1 MRSLLIYTDIMALSG
16 NTFFFSWEV
25 SLMAWLQAHIGDTWI
40 SFMSFFSLFGEELPL
55 ILIVGFVYW
64 SYDKKLGRKVGLI
77 AIMGLIWNT
86 MIKNIVMRRRPY
98 FDHESINIL
107 RVVDSEADI
116 YDISAQGYSFP
127 SAHSTNAVTVFGSLA
142 VNLRKRWFTVIAIM
156 IPLLTG
162 ISRFVVGAH
171 YPTDVMA
178 GWLLGLTSVVLV
190 QMLQKR
196 VSDTLTLYGILL
208 LTVIPGFFYCTSA
221 DYFTAVGLLVGFMGG
236 TLLDDYCVRYEDTRK
251 PLFMVTRLLGG
262 LAVYLVLNTVLK
274 MPFSKEFLTD
284 GNTAALLVRCTRY
297 AIIAFVD
304 FGVYPMLF
312 KFEKRKCFN
321 KI

>member
-1 MRSLLIYTDIMALSG
+1 MG

-25 SLMAWLQAHIGDTWI
+25 TLMEWLQTHISDAGI

-98 FDHESINIL
+98 FDHENINIL
-107 RVVDSEADI
+107 RIVEPDADI
-116 YDISAQGYSFP
+116 YDISAQGFSFP
-127 SAHSTNAVTVFGSLA
+127 SAHSTNSVTVFGSMA
-142 VNLRKRWFTVIAIM
+142 VNLRKRWFTVIVII

-178 GWLLGLTSVVLV
+178 GWLLGLTAVVLV
-190 QMLQKR
+190 TMLQNR
-196 VSDTLTLYGILL
+196 VKNTLALYGILL
-208 LTVIPGFFYCTSA
+208 ITAIPGFFYCTSA
-221 DYFTAVGLLVGFMGG
+221 DYFTAVGLLIGFMGG
-236 TLLDDYCVRYEDTRK
+236 SLLDDYYVHFEDTRK
-251 PLFMVTRLLGG
+251 PLSMVARLLGG
-262 LAVYLVLNTVLK
+262 LAVYLVVNSLLK
-274 MPFSKEFLTD
+274 MPFSKEFLSD
-284 GNTAALLVRCTRY
+284 GSTAALMVRCAHY
-297 AIIAFVD
+297 AIVAFID

-312 KFEKRKCFN
+312 KFDRQMSY
-321 KI
+321 

>member
-1 MRSLLIYTDIMALSG
+1 MGT
-16 NTFFFSWEV
+16 TFFFTWEV
-25 SLMAWLQAHIGDTWI
+25 SLMEWLQSHIGSTGI
-40 SFMSFFSLFGEELPL
+40 SFISNFSLFGEELPL

-86 MIKNIVMRRRPY
+86 MIKNVVLRRRPY
-98 FDHESINIL
+98 FDHENINIL
-107 RVVDSEADI
+107 RIIEPEADI

-127 SAHSTNAVTVFGSLA
+127 SAHSTNSVTVFGSLA
-142 VNLRKRWFTVIAIM
+142 INLRKRWFTVIAII

-162 ISRFVVGAH
+162 VSRFVVGAH

-190 QMLQKR
+190 YTLQKK
-196 VSDTLTLYGILL
+196 VKNTLVLYGILL
-208 LTVIPGFFYCTSA
+208 ITAIPGFFYCTSA
-221 DYFTAVGLLVGFMGG
+221 DYFTAVGLLIGFMGG
-236 TLLDDYCVRYEDTRK
+236 TLLDDYCVRFEDTRK

-262 LAVYLVLNTVLK
+262 LAVYLVLNSVLK
-274 MPFSKEFLTD
+274 MPFSKEFLSD
-284 GNTAALLVRCTRY
+284 GSTAALMVRCARY
-297 AIIAFVD
+297 AIVAFVD

-312 KFEKRKCFN
+312 KLEKR
-321 KI
+321 

>member
-1 MRSLLIYTDIMALSG
+1 MALSG

-262 LAVYLVLNTVLK
+262 LAVYLVLNAVLK

-284 GNTAALLVRCTRY
+284 GSTAALMVRCTRY

-321 KI
+321 KL

>member
-1 MRSLLIYTDIMALSG
+1 MG

-25 SLMAWLQAHIGDTWI
+25 TLMERLQAHISDAGI

-98 FDHESINIL
+98 FDHENINIL
-107 RVVDSEADI
+107 RIVEPEADI
-116 YDISAQGYSFP
+116 YDISAQGFSFP
-127 SAHSTNAVTVFGSLA
+127 SAHSTNSVTVFGSLA
-142 VNLRKRWFTVIAIM
+142 VNLRKRWFTVIAII

-190 QMLQKR
+190 TMLQNR
-196 VSDTLTLYGILL
+196 VKNTLALYGILL
-208 LTVIPGFFYCTSA
+208 ITAIPGFFYCTSA
-221 DYFTAVGLLVGFMGG
+221 DYFTAVGLLIGFMGG
-236 TLLDDYCVRYEDTRK
+236 TLLDDYYVHFEDTRK
-251 PLFMVTRLLGG
+251 PLSMVARLLGG
-262 LAVYLVLNTVLK
+262 LAVYLVVNSLLK
-274 MPFSKEFLTD
+274 MPFSKEFLSD
-284 GNTAALLVRCTRY
+284 GSTAALMVRCARY
-297 AIIAFVD
+297 AIVAFID

-312 KFEKRKCFN
+312 KFDRQMSY
-321 KI
+321 

>member
-1 MRSLLIYTDIMALSG
+1 MGT
-16 NTFFFSWEV
+16 TFFFTWEV
-25 SLMAWLQAHIGDTWI
+25 SLMEWLQSHIGSTGI
-40 SFMSFFSLFGEELPL
+40 SFISNFSLFGEELPL
-55 ILIVGFVYW
+55 ILIVGFLYW
-64 SYDKKLGRKVGLI
+64 SYDKKMGRSVGLI

-190 QMLQKR
+190 YTLQKK
-196 VSDTLTLYGILL
+196 VKNTLVLYGILL
-208 LTVIPGFFYCTSA
+208 ITAIPGFFYCTSA
-221 DYFTAVGLLVGFMGG
+221 DYFTAVGLLIGFMGG
-236 TLLDDYCVRYEDTRK
+236 TLLDDYCVRFEDTRK

-284 GNTAALLVRCTRY
+284 GSTAALMVRCARY
-297 AIIAFVD
+297 AIVAFVD

-312 KFEKRKCFN
+312 KLEKR
-321 KI
+321 

>member
-1 MRSLLIYTDIMALSG
+1 MALSG

-236 TLLDDYCVRYEDTRK
+236 TLFDDYCVHYEDTRK

-284 GNTAALLVRCTRY
+284 GSTAALMVRCTRY

>member
-1 MRSLLIYTDIMALSG
+1 MG

-25 SLMAWLQAHIGDTWI
+25 TLMEWLQANISDAWI

-107 RVVDSEADI
+107 RVVEPEADI

-127 SAHSTNAVTVFGSLA
+127 SAHSTNAATVFGSLA

-178 GWLLGLTSVVLV
+178 GWLLGLTAVVLV
-190 QMLQKR
+190 TMLQNR
-196 VSDTLTLYGILL
+196 VKNTLALYGILL
-208 LTVIPGFFYCTSA
+208 ITAIPGFFYCTSA
-221 DYFTAVGLLVGFMGG
+221 DYFTAVGLLIGFMGG
-236 TLLDDYCVRYEDTRK
+236 TLLDDYYVHFEDTRK
-251 PLFMVTRLLGG
+251 PLSMVARLLGG
-262 LAVYLVLNTVLK
+262 LAVYLVVNKVLK
-274 MPFSKEFLTD
+274 MPFSKEFLSD
-284 GNTAALLVRCTRY
+284 GSTAALMVRCARY
-297 AIIAFVD
+297 AIVAFID

-312 KFEKRKCFN
+312 KLERK
-321 KI
+321 ISTATH